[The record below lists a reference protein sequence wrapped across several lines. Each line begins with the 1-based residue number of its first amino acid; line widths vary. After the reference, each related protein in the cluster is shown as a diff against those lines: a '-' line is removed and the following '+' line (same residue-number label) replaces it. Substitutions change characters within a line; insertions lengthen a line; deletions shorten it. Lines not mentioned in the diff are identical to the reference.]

1 MTRKG
6 WLPELEGLRGLAS
19 VWVFI
24 GHIAILTECRIPILG
39 EPTYG
44 VDLFILLSGF
54 LMTKNYI
61 ERQDIEPWI
70 KFSTMRNFWIRRFF
84 RIAPLYYILLA
95 IAIYFGPYIGNMREI
110 IADFYPQTAT
120 DVNRFSDQSVKNI
133 MLHLSFIFGV
143 IPDYSFR
150 TTLPDWS
157 IGLETQYYLIFPFIM
172 IAAEKFGMRLS
183 LLITSILSTFM
194 FFIFPDFFKSFHMPS
209 FILIKLPIFI
219 AGMLVYMSIFKHNKS
234 YLALAI
240 FVIIIAS
247 TSHIH
252 INTKQLVI
260 QIILCAFIFYIVNG
274 DDVSKQNELK
284 KQIKRTLNNK
294 FSVWLGD
301 VSYSVY
307 LIHLLIV
314 TPVCA
319 FLLNHSEIHHE
330 PAFLRLFITSI
341 ICFPIVYSLSYIS
354 YLSIEKPCIKIGKKI
369 INTFN

>member
-194 FFIFPDFFKSFHMPS
+194 FFIFPDFFKS
-209 FILIKLPIFI
+209 
-219 AGMLVYMSIFKHNKS
+219 
-234 YLALAI
+234 
-240 FVIIIAS
+240 
-247 TSHIH
+247 
-252 INTKQLVI
+252 
-260 QIILCAFIFYIVNG
+260 
-274 DDVSKQNELK
+274 
-284 KQIKRTLNNK
+284 
-294 FSVWLGD
+294 
-301 VSYSVY
+301 
-307 LIHLLIV
+307 
-314 TPVCA
+314 
-319 FLLNHSEIHHE
+319 
-330 PAFLRLFITSI
+330 
-341 ICFPIVYSLSYIS
+341 
-354 YLSIEKPCIKIGKKI
+354 
-369 INTFN
+369 